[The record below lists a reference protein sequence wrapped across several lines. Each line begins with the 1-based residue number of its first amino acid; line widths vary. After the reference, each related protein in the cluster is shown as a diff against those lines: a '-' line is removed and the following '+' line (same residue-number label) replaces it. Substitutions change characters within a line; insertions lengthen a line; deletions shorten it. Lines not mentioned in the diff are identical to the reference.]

1 MHKKILL
8 LSCVIACMLLVV
20 SFSGC
25 VDQTDT
31 TDPTIKRIKNAGEL
45 VVGTST
51 PYEPMEYVDDN
62 GNIVGFDIDIAEAIA
77 NALGVELEIVDMAF
91 DNLLDAVEDGAVDIS
106 IAALTITIERSEQ
119 VLFSNAYLN
128 AGQIIIVNESNGNI
142 NSPEDLDNKTV
153 GVQDGTTSEDE
164 ALKYTN
170 ASKVVAYEDYTEAR
184 VDILAG
190 EIEAIVIDYSAGV
203 GLIKDIDSL
212 EIVGDPFTDELYGV
226 AMKKGEG
233 GLKVEIDKVIASID
247 IGGLG
252 SKWF

>member
-8 LSCVIACMLLVV
+8 ISCLIACMLLVV

-31 TDPTIKRIKNAGEL
+31 TDPTIKRIKNAGKL

-51 PYEPMEYVDDN
+51 PYEPMEYEDDN

-77 NALGVELEIVDMAF
+77 TVLGVELEIVDMAF
-91 DNLLDAVEDGAVDIS
+91 DDLLDAVEEGTVDIS

-128 AGQIIIVNESNGNI
+128 AGQIIIVNESNGDI

-153 GVQDGTTSEDE
+153 GVQSGTTSEDE

-170 ASKVVAYEDYTEAR
+170 ESKVITYENYTEAR

-190 EIEAIVIDYSAGV
+190 EIDAIVIDYSAGV
-203 GLIKDIDSL
+203 GLIQDIDNL

-226 AMKKGEG
+226 AIKKGESA
-233 GLKVEIDKVIASID
+233 LKTEIDKVIASID
-247 IGGLG
+247 IGELE